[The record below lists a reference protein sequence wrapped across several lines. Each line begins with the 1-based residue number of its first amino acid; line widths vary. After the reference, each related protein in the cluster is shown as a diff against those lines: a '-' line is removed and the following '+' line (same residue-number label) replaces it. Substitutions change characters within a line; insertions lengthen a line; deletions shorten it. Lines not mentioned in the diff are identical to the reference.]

1 MKSVYTSFNAFYCLE
16 CAYTRLF
23 CRACTRAASSRQVL
37 LHWGMH
43 AVHAGRFKSSQ
54 ATLRSPAEPSQPV
67 LLSIAWYSV
76 LVYNGTMCIADEMDI
91 NIPAILASCHSG
103 A

>member
-1 MKSVYTSFNAFYCLE
+1 M
-16 CAYTRLF
+16 
-23 CRACTRAASSRQVL
+23 RACTRAASSRQVL

-67 LLSIAWYSV
+67 LLSIACP
-76 LVYNGTMCIADEMDI
+76 LGKAADDSDKCKTESI
-91 NIPAILASCHSG
+91 
-103 A
+103 